1 MNIVYK
7 FKNKFKNIFNYYV
20 DYLSY
25 KNNYLSLL
33 KKNKLLKKKN
43 RKLNKKIKNLS
54 NNQQIKTSIFSEE
67 FNIDESYYPIQA
79 F

>member
-1 MNIVYK
+1 MNIIYK
-7 FKNKFKNIFNYYV
+7 FKTIFYYCF

-25 KNNYLSLL
+25 QNKYLILL
-33 KKNKLLKKKN
+33 KQNKLLKKKN
-43 RKLNKKIKNLS
+43 KKLKKKINYLLNS
-54 NNQQIKTSIFSEE
+54 DEIKTSIFSEK